1 MRAEPISILLD
12 EKYKLDKNFYF
23 VSGNEITLIEKIA
36 ETKMSDLNA
45 NTIDQ
50 AKEMIRGT
58 AKSMG
63 IEVKG

>member
-1 MRAEPISILLD
+1 MA
-12 EKYKLDKNFYF
+12 
-23 VSGNEITLIEKIA
+23 
-36 ETKMSDLNA
+36 DLNA
-45 NTIDQ
+45 NSVEQ